1 MEKKQ
6 RKIKKNNLIKLGF
19 GLIIILLLNIISF
32 YVFTRFDLTTEK
44 RYTLSKATK
53 TYLRSVDDVIYFKI
67 YLEGDFPAGFKRLR
81 METKE
86 MLDEFRAY
94 NDNIQYKFINPSEG
108 SDKKK
113 IKDIQNQLMQKGI
126 QPTNLQVKTADGS
139 TQQLIFPGGIVSY
152 KNKEIPIQL
161 LVSQI
166 GLPSE
171 QVLNNSIQNLEY
183 NLINTI
189 RKLIVKNKPR
199 VVFLDGQSELNNYR
213 LGDIM
218 NTLKDYYDVDRVKI
232 EGKINSLM
240 VRVEGSENP
249 LVNKYAVMV
258 IAKPDSAFQ
267 EKDKYFID
275 QFIMHGGK
283 VLWLIDPVYANMDS
297 LRKAPGETI
306 GFARDLNLDDMLFKY
321 GVRINT
327 NLVLDLT
334 ALPIPMITGQ
344 SGGKPQIELMPWY
357 YFPMIIPESKH
368 PIVRNLNAITMEFA
382 STVDTV
388 GGRGLKKTILLT
400 TSDYSRSVNTPTRIS
415 LETMFKKVDERQY
428 NMPKLPLAVLLEG
441 KFESVFQ
448 NRIPRS
454 LIEDKESFDYR
465 EISAP
470 NKMIVIS
477 DGDVIKSQIDNK
489 SGNPYPLGYDQYT
502 NQTFGN
508 KDFIMN
514 CIDYLAD
521 ESGLLSVRSRELKIR
536 LLDAKKLK
544 TGNFKL
550 TIQVLNT
557 ILPVLI
563 ILIYGLIHL
572 LIRRYMY
579 SKKS

>member
-6 RKIKKNNLIKLGF
+6 KKIKKNNLVQLGF
-19 GLIIILLLNIISF
+19 GLVIILLLNIISY

-53 TYLRSVDDVIYFKI
+53 TYLKNVDDVVYFKI
-67 YLEGDFPAGFKRLR
+67 YLDGDFPAGFKRLR

-94 NDNIQYKFINPSEG
+94 NDNIQYKFINPAEG
-108 SDKKK
+108 EDKKK
-113 IKDIQNQLMQKGI
+113 IKDIQTQLMQKGI
-126 QPTNLQVKTADGS
+126 MPTNLKVKTADGS
-139 TQQLIFPGGIVSY
+139 SQQLIFPGGLVTY
-152 KNKEIPIQL
+152 KNKELPIQL
-161 LVSQI
+161 LTSQI

-199 VVFLDGQSELNNYR
+199 IVFLEGQSELNNYR

-218 NTLKDYYDVDRVKI
+218 NSLKDYYDVDRVKI
-232 EGKINSLM
+232 DGKINSLM
-240 VRVEGSENP
+240 VRLDGAKKP

-275 QFIMHGGK
+275 QFVMHGGK
-283 VLWLIDPVYANMDS
+283 VLWLIDPVVASMDS

-306 GFARDLNLDDMLFKY
+306 GFGRDLNLDDMLFKY
-321 GVRINT
+321 GTRINT
-327 NLVLDLT
+327 NLILDIT
-334 ALPIPMITGQ
+334 SLPIPMITGE
-344 SGGKPQIELMPWY
+344 SGGKPQIDLLPWY

-382 STVDTV
+382 STLDTV
-388 GGRGLKKTILLT
+388 GGKGIKKTILLT
-400 TSDYSRSVNTPTRIS
+400 TSQYSRAVNTPTRIS
-415 LETMFKKVDERQY
+415 LDIMFKKVDERLY
-428 NMPKLPLAVLLEG
+428 NMPNLPVAVLLEG
-441 KFESVFQ
+441 NFQSVFQ

-454 LIEDKESFDYR
+454 MIEDQQSFDYK
-465 EISAP
+465 EVSTP
-470 NKMIVIS
+470 NKMIVVS
-477 DGDVIKSQIDNK
+477 DGDVISSQIDNK
-489 SGNPYPLGYDQYT
+489 TGNPFPLGYDQYT

-514 CIDYLAD
+514 CIDYLVD
-521 ESGLLSVRSRELKIR
+521 ESGILTVRSRELKIR
-536 LLDAKKLK
+536 MLDKSKIAKSKLS
-544 TGNFKL
+544 
-550 TIQVLNT
+550 IQLINT
-557 ILPVLI
+557 ILPVIL
-563 ILIYGLIHL
+563 ILIYGLIQMM
-572 LIRRYMY
+572 IRRYKY
-579 SKKS
+579 TKKS

>member
-1 MEKKQ
+1 MKKKQ
-6 RKIKKNNLIKLGF
+6 KKIKRSNLIQLGF
-19 GLIIILLLNIISF
+19 GLIIILLINIISY

-53 TYLRSVDDVIYFKI
+53 TYLKSVDDVIYFKV

-113 IKDIQNQLMQKGI
+113 INDVQQLLMQKGL
-126 QPTNLQVKTADGS
+126 QPTNIKVKTADGS
-139 TQQLIFPGGIVSY
+139 SEQMIFPGAVVTY
-152 KNKEIPIQL
+152 RNKELPLQL

-189 RKLIVKNKPR
+189 RKLIVINKPR
-199 VVFLDGQSELNNYR
+199 VLFLDGQAELNNYR

-218 NTLKDYYDVDRVKI
+218 NSLKDYYDVDRIKI
-232 EGKINSLM
+232 DGKINSLM
-240 VRVEGSENP
+240 VRLNAKEKP
-249 LVNKYAVMV
+249 LVNKYTVMV
-258 IAKPDSAFQ
+258 IAKPDSAFL

-275 QFIMHGGK
+275 QFVMHGGK
-283 VLWLIDPVYANMDS
+283 ILWLIDPVYANMDS
-297 LRKAPGETI
+297 LRKAPGESI
-306 GFARDLNLDDMLFKY
+306 GFSRDLNLDDMFFKY

-327 NLVLDLT
+327 DLVLDLT

-382 STVDTV
+382 STIDTV
-388 GGRGLKKTILLT
+388 GGKGIKKTILLT

-415 LETMFKKVDERQY
+415 LDIMFRKVDERLY
-428 NMPKLPLAVLLEG
+428 NMPKLPVAVLLEG
-441 KFESVFQ
+441 QFQSVFQ

-454 LIEDKESFDYR
+454 MINDKESFDYKD
-465 EISAP
+465 ISAP
-470 NKMIVIS
+470 NKMIVVS
-477 DGDVIKSQIDNK
+477 DGDVIKNQLNSK
-489 SGNPYPLGYDQYT
+489 TGNPYPLGYDQYT

-508 KDFIMN
+508 KDFILN

-521 ESGLLSVRSRELKIR
+521 ESGILMVRSRELKIR
-536 LLDAKKLK
+536 MLDKTKISKSKLS
-544 TGNFKL
+544 
-550 TIQVLNT
+550 IQLVNT
-557 ILPVLI
+557 ILPVIL
-563 ILIYGLIHL
+563 ILIYGLIQL
-572 LIRRYMY
+572 MIRKFKYT
-579 SKKS
+579 KKS